1 MIAVHVA
8 IVVVIIMVM
17 IVMDMSCMLVKS
29 ILWPCNPVML
39 VVWMLVDKAFG
50 PVFGPVEGE
59 VVVME
64 DNLCQSQILQEMLEA
79 LEGHIAI
86 ITVLVKDHPQEEFMF
101 PDTFGGLLG
110 LQAGHRT

>member
-1 MIAVHVA
+1 MAIMIV
-8 IVVVIIMVM
+8 IVMVM
-17 IVMDMSCMLVKS
+17 IVMDMSRVLVKS
-29 ILWPCNPVML
+29 ILWSSNPVML
-39 VVWMLVDKAFG
+39 VVWVLVDKPLG

-86 ITVLVKDHPQEEFMF
+86 IAILVKDHPQEEFMF
-101 PDTFGGLLG
+101 PDTFGSLFG